1 MVDISEIVDFCL
13 RDIDATKRELQRQG
27 LVSEFEIDYEIR
39 MILFLVAHIDGEV
52 SSAESKL

>member
-52 SSAESKL
+52 SSAE